1 MCLPVTQ
8 VLEVR
13 TSLGAALQLG
23 EQLVNQKPPPASAE
37 EMPKEKPK
45 EEKEEEEEETNEQET

>member
-1 MCLPVTQ
+1 MCVCLSVTQ

-13 TSLGAALQLG
+13 TSLGAVLQLG

-45 EEKEEEEEETNEQET
+45 EEEKETNEQET

>member
-1 MCLPVTQ
+1 M
-8 VLEVR
+8 LEVR

-45 EEKEEEEEETNEQET
+45 EEEEKDEEKEEEETNEQET